1 VPLDRRKVILGLSSL
16 AIGSLPLTA
25 VAAEGRR
32 ELSLFFGDSRIGGQ
46 SIAVARQGDVLD
58 VTLDLEVAVRVFG
71 LTMYRYRLE
80 ARESWDDGRLVALE
94 ARTDDNGTARF
105 ARARRAG
112 DQLVIEGSAF
122 SGRVSGN
129 PGTTSYWNP
138 ALLERGIWVSLE
150 DGRPRRVSA
159 RPLGTETW
167 QTAQGALAARR
178 WRVEG
183 EIDPIDLLYDEAG
196 EWVGNEFT
204 ARGQRA
210 RFVLARR
217 GPALTALWREA

>member
-1 VPLDRRKVILGLSSL
+1 MPLDRRKVILGLSSL
-16 AIGSLPLTA
+16 GLGSLPLPSLGSD
-25 VAAEGRR
+25 GRR
-32 ELSLFFGDSRIGGQ
+32 ELALFFGDSRIGSQ
-46 SIAVARQGDVLD
+46 SISVARRGDVLE
-58 VTLDLEVAVRVFG
+58 VALDLDVAVRVFG
-71 LTMYRYRLE
+71 MTMYRYRLE
-80 ARESWDDGRLVALE
+80 ARESWDDGRLVALD

-105 ARARRAG
+105 ARARREG

-159 RPLGTETW
+159 RPLGTESW

-183 EIDPIDLLYDEAG
+183 EIDTIDLLYDEAG

-204 ARGQRA
+204 ARGQKA

-217 GPALTALWREA
+217 GPSLTALWREA